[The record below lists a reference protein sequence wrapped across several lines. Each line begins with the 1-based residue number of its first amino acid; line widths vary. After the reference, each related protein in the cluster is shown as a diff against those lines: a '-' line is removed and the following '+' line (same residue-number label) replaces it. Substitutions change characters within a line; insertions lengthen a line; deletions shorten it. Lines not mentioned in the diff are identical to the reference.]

1 MDHVLLPML
10 HLFNDGY
17 LAAMPLFL
25 PFLTEMFGIT
35 LGQVGFLGSLLNF
48 SGIFLALPAGLA
60 AARYGATKI
69 LNYAVLLLC
78 LAFLVL
84 GFSSGFPVIVC
95 AFVLASV
102 AFGIFHPIAFAAV
115 ARQGQDGSL
124 GRRLGT
130 FAATGDIGRIGF
142 AATVTLLI
150 AYSSWRT
157 VSFLYAAMA
166 AIVFS
171 VCLAARRCTRG
182 TVAGMEGKKRTL
194 DMSLF
199 RNHRFLLSTV
209 ASVMDSFANSSLF
222 IFLPFLLT
230 YRGIDVAL
238 MGAFT
243 GVFICRQF
251 AWEGDCRISGGSNRK
266 SRAVCGG
273 RTFRD
278 AVSGPPRDSPKLFP
292 HHGYGVDAWIPDE
305 RGCPHHQCDDRGVC
319 SRRRN
324 V

>member
-1 MDHVLLPML
+1 MGSKGKSSESIQESISCINSYKLKQSLHFLRTGRSAVDMPGVSIYTGRTGCSVITRTYVMDHVLLPML

-243 GVFICRQF
+243 GVLFVNPLLHSV
-251 AWEGDCRISGGSNRK
+251 G
-266 SRAVCGG
+266 
-273 RTFRD
+273 
-278 AVSGPPRDSPKLFP
+278 KLLAK
-292 HHGYGVDAWIPDE
+292 Y
-305 RGCPHHQCDDRGVC
+305 
-319 SRRRN
+319 
-324 V
+324 